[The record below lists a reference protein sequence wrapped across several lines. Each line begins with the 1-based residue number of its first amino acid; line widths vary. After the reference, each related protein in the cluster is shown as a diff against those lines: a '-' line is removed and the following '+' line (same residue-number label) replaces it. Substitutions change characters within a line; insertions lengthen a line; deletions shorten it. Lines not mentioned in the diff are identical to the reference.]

1 MGSRC
6 GGEIGEGDHQT
17 EGSYEDI
24 SVDGEIALQFL
35 RIKKGGL
42 FIKFEVFPV
51 FSENMIESQNNR
63 KVAGNKSA
71 IGYYIDMD
79 IKKMD
84 EDYIQQKLEDIQN
97 ERDNHQ
103 ITGGMH
109 TKNPDHHVASE

>member
-51 FSENMIESQNNR
+51 FSEKKIESQNNR
-63 KVAGNKSA
+63 KVAGNKRA
-71 IGYYIDMD
+71 IGYSIDMH
-79 IKKMD
+79 IKNMD
-84 EDYIQQKLEDIQN
+84 EEYIQQEIEDIQKDSRSE
-97 ERDNHQ
+97 ERRVGKESR
-103 ITGGMH
+103 T
-109 TKNPDHHVASE
+109 